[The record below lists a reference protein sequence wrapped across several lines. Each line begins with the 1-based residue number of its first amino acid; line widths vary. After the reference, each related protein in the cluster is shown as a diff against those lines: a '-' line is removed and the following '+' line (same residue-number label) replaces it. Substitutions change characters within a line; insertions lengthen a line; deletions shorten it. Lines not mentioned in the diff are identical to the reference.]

1 MPISRFNG
9 VAINHVALEV
19 GESAIVSRA
28 RAQGYDVTFSVVRV
42 RKKDASVEMEALI
55 HRHQDN
61 QSVTVSLD
69 PREVKVLHEQTVRR
83 KVVGLM
89 VPHMAETLALWVR
102 DELYN
107 PFADSQLTEKKSA

>member
-9 VAINHVALEV
+9 VAINHVALDV
-19 GESAIVSRA
+19 GESAIVSRSMS
-28 RAQGYDVTFSVVRV
+28 QGIDVTLSIVRV
-42 RKKDASVEMEALI
+42 RGKDAPTEMEALI
-55 HRHQDN
+55 HRHRDN
-61 QSVTVSLD
+61 QTASVALD

-107 PFADSQLTEKKSA
+107 PFADRQINQKKSA